1 MSPHLYNSE
10 PQVQKQRKTTLSN
23 ISSYSGDRKKGEKNW
38 KIFRVEQKLALAD
51 YTFKDIKKV
60 QKCKR
65 SNKLQITTMA
75 PGLDISLR
83 HLESTTID
91 IGSKKSTIS
100 ITPVPST
107 LTTPLEDAIPLRN
120 TLVLNPS
127 FITQHFD
134 LLRLEGAAFQQIP
147 SITSNDP
154 ASKNITLNDT
164 PSTSPAYSTLLI
176 SSPYNNPG
184 HYLDL
189 TALTTPSIL
198 FAKALTALKPRTP
211 DYATVPYTSAL
222 NFDTVLDV
230 LRLAASGAGYSY
242 PETHFYVVVF
252 RSQLKPAIDNDYLY
266 KLDYE
271 SHREACES
279 GGLLKYWFGKTDGER
294 RNLATCFW
302 HSREDAYRGG
312 LGPWHKKARLAGK
325 ELYESIVFSTHK
337 FTVEQGAKGWRLSEW
352 VE

>member
-1 MSPHLYNSE
+1 
-10 PQVQKQRKTTLSN
+10 
-23 ISSYSGDRKKGEKNW
+23 
-38 KIFRVEQKLALAD
+38 VEQKLALAD

-65 SNKLQITTMA
+65 SNKRQIPAMA
-75 PGLDISLR
+75 PGLDI
-83 HLESTTID
+83 HLESTKID
-91 IGSKKSTIS
+91 IASKKPTIS
-100 ITPVPST
+100 ITSIPST
-107 LTTPLEDAIPLRN
+107 LTTPNEDDIPLHN
-120 TLVLNPS
+120 ALVLNAS
-127 FITQHFD
+127 FITQDFD
-134 LLRLEGAAFQQIP
+134 LLRLEAAAFQQIP
-147 SITSNDP
+147 SITSTDL
-154 ASKNITLNDT
+154 ASKHITLNDT
-164 PSTSPAYSTLLI
+164 TSTSPAYSTLLI

-189 TALTTPSIL
+189 TTLTPPSLL

-211 DYATVPYTSAL
+211 AYATVPYPSAL

-230 LRLAASGAGYSY
+230 LHLAATAEGYSY

-325 ELYESIVFSTHK
+325 ELYESIVFSTHR
-337 FTVEQGAKGWRLSEW
+337 FTVEEGAKGWRLSEW